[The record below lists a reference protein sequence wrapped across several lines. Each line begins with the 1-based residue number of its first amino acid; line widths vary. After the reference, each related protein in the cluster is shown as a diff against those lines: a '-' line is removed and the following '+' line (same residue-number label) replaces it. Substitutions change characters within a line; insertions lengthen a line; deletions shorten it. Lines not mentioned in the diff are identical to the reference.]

1 KYGADTQRLYTLFI
15 GPPEKDAEWI
25 DTSVIGLHKFLK
37 KLWTII
43 TENSDIIKSA
53 KTYNS
58 DGGDLDKDNK
68 KILCKIHQTIKK
80 VSEDI
85 KRSFHFNTSVAAI
98 MELTNELKNVE
109 VLKPEILK
117 LFAETVL
124 KLLAPFVPHIVEEL
138 WEIIGNT
145 ETIFKQSW
153 PKYDERFIVFDEIT
167 VVVQI
172 NGKIR
177 SKLVVNSDITED
189 EIRKTAMADEKVT
202 QWLKGKE
209 IIKSVYVPKKLLSFV
224 IK

>member
-1 KYGADTQRLYTLFI
+1 
-15 GPPEKDAEWI
+15 
-25 DTSVIGLHKFLK
+25 
-37 KLWTII
+37 
-43 TENSDIIKSA
+43 
-53 KTYNS
+53 
-58 DGGDLDKDNK
+58 
-68 KILCKIHQTIKK
+68 
-80 VSEDI
+80 
-85 KRSFHFNTSVAAI
+85 